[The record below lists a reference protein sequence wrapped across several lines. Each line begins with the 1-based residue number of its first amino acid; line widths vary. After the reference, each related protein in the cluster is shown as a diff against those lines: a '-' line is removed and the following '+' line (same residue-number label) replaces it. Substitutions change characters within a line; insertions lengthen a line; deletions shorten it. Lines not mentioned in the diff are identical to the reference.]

1 MKFLKVK
8 NILVTSMG
16 ELDIFPRPVIDIILG
31 YIVLYV
37 TLSQI
42 LLVQV
47 RLDIK
52 FLACVVLASNCS
64 PSLPL
69 LLSALVRVEN

>member
-1 MKFLKVK
+1 
-8 NILVTSMG
+8 MG
-16 ELDIFPRPVIDIILG
+16 ELDILPRPVIDIILG
-31 YIVLYV
+31 YIVLDV
-37 TLSQI
+37 ALSQI

-52 FLACVVLASNCS
+52 FLACVVLTSNCS

>member
-1 MKFLKVK
+1 
-8 NILVTSMG
+8 MG
-16 ELDIFPRPVIDIILG
+16 ELYILPGPHIDIILG
-31 YIVLYV
+31 YIVLDV

-52 FLACVVLASNCS
+52 FLACVVLAGNCS
-64 PSLPL
+64 PPLPL
-69 LLSALVRVEN
+69 LLSALVWVEYQFSCSL